1 MPKFIAW
8 PMLITVL
15 SLPWTAFSQV
25 WLPDRQINEGPG
37 IRLGDKLLFHPGAAI
52 EGGYDTNALRRPDGD
67 GAGRLRLSAY
77 TDLATRSKA
86 RRTEDEGVA
95 DATPPKLDFRLGL
108 AGFYDFYFSDVPL
121 VDEQDEFGCDGN
133 LSLILF
139 PYGNYTLTVGAQ
151 FLRVPD
157 AYESP
162 QKFHARNDIRP
173 RVGLR
178 IRPGGGTLIVILNG
192 TLDVLIYDEDVVA
205 NRNNRAA
212 YDLMLETIWQFL
224 PKTALVSR
232 IRFSPINYL
241 SPYHINNNSRPVR
254 AYLGVRGLFTR
265 RFGLSLFVGYG
276 ASFYQK
282 GEDFDGVI
290 ANGELM
296 FFITPLANLR
306 LGAERDFVD
315 SFYANF
321 YVKNGGYMVYEQMFL
336 KRLLVSLKGEIFHR
350 QYSYLAGQYGT
361 TSPNTAH
368 RKDLWTGATLLL
380 ELRALDWLS
389 ILASFVYRGNV
400 SNFSYS
406 SNADDQSGWVD
417 FQRFEIMGGVKA
429 HY

>member
-1 MPKFIAW
+1 MLKFIAW
-8 PMLITVL
+8 PMLVTIL
-15 SLPWTAFSQV
+15 SLPGTAFSQV
-25 WLPDRQINEGPG
+25 WLPDRQMNEGPG
-37 IRLGDKLLFHPGAAI
+37 IKLGDKLLLHPGAAV

-77 TDLATRSKA
+77 TDLATRSKV
-86 RRTEDEGVA
+86 RRTEDEGVQ

-108 AGFYDFYFSDVPL
+108 AGFYDFFFSDVPA
-121 VDEQDEFGCDGN
+121 VDEQDEFGCDAHLN
-133 LSLILF
+133 LVLF
-139 PYGNYTLTVGAQ
+139 PAGNYTLTVGTQ

-157 AYESP
+157 EYDST
-162 QKFHARNDIRP
+162 QKFHARNHIRP
-173 RVGLR
+173 NVGLR
-178 IRPGGGTLIVILNG
+178 MHPGGGTLTMLLNG
-192 TLDVLIYDEDVVA
+192 SLDVLIYDEDVVA
-205 NRNNRAA
+205 NRNNKAT
-212 YDLMLETIWQFL
+212 YDLMLETMWQFL

-241 SPYHINNNSRPVR
+241 SAYHINNNSRPVR
-254 AYLGVRGLFTR
+254 ASLGIRGLFTP

-290 ANGELM
+290 ASGELM
-296 FFITPLANLR
+296 FFITPLANVR

-321 YVKNGGYMVYEQMFL
+321 YVKNGGYLVYEQMFL
-336 KRLLVSLKGEIFHR
+336 GRLLVSLKGEIFHR

-361 TSPNTAH
+361 TTPNTAH
-368 RKDLWTGATLLL
+368 RKDLWTGATLLM

-389 ILASFVYRGNV
+389 ILTSLVYRGNV

-406 SNADDQSGWVD
+406 TDADDPSGWVD
-417 FQRFEIMGGVKA
+417 YQRVEVMAGVKA